1 MSSEGCCFG
10 AREAYFLASYCKLGR
25 FLDPF
30 KIIGGALV
38 ALGFIFRAIS
48 LAYFKQR
55 AKLLPDTPKALR
67 QFEGRKQRALMIDA
81 LFIVMGFYLLLTH

>member
-1 MSSEGCCFG
+1 M
-10 AREAYFLASYCKLGR
+10 
-25 FLDPF
+25 DPL
-30 KIIGGALV
+30 KIIGGVLV

-55 AKLLPDTPKALR
+55 AKSLPETPKMRR
-67 QFEGRKQRALMIDA
+67 QFEGRKQRALVVDA

>member
-1 MSSEGCCFG
+1 
-10 AREAYFLASYCKLGR
+10 
-25 FLDPF
+25 LDPL
-30 KIIGGALV
+30 KIIGGVLV

-55 AKLLPDTPKALR
+55 AKSLPETPKMRR
-67 QFEGRKQRALMIDA
+67 QFEGRKQRALVVDA

>member
-1 MSSEGCCFG
+1 M
-10 AREAYFLASYCKLGR
+10 
-25 FLDPF
+25 DPF
-30 KIIGGALV
+30 KIIGGVLV

-55 AKLLPDTPKALR
+55 AKFLPESPKER
-67 QFEGRKQRALMIDA
+67 RRFEARKQRALVIDA

>member
-1 MSSEGCCFG
+1 M
-10 AREAYFLASYCKLGR
+10 
-25 FLDPF
+25 DPF
-30 KIIGGALV
+30 KIIGGVLV

-55 AKLLPDTPKALR
+55 AKSLPETPKAQR
-67 QFEGRKQRALMIDA
+67 QFEGRKQRALVIDA